1 MSFSAEVPNPPIMA
15 LEPLFVDLDG
25 TLIAGDVTWESIFAA
40 VGKYPWLIFVI
51 PFWFLQG
58 RGYMK
63 RRVAERAAIEVGGL
77 PYHPQV
83 VDFCR
88 RRRAQGGEVILATAS
103 DRTLARAVAEHLGVF
118 ADYLGTEGAKN
129 LKGGAKLARIEEY
142 CRERGA
148 RDFSYVGDAW
158 ADVPIWKHCRH
169 VYAVA
174 PPASLVAALKRA
186 GTAPPEILVPRRRLG
201 TPLLGALRPQLWV
214 KNLLLG
220 VPLVLSGGVMN
231 GAQVI
236 SLLWAMAAF
245 TACASAIYLIDDLM
259 NLGES
264 RRLPMGQR
272 RPLAAGTFPVPYAP
286 PVAICLLA
294 LSFGIAFSVLP
305 LSFTA
310 VLAMYFATGCIYA
323 TWLGRIPLVD
333 VLSLAGTLT
342 LRVWAGGCAVG
353 VPVPG
358 WTLAACLLLF
368 IALACVKRSSPFIRT
383 A

>member
-1 MSFSAEVPNPPIMA
+1 MSFSAEVPNSPVIA

-25 TLIAGDVTWESIFAA
+25 TLIAGDVTWESLFAA
-40 VGKYPWLIFVI
+40 VGKFPWLVFVI

-63 RRVAERAAIEVGGL
+63 RRVAEHAAIEVRGL

-103 DRTLARAVAEHLGVF
+103 DRSLARAVAENLGVF
-118 ADYLGTEGAKN
+118 TGYFGTDGAKN
-129 LKGGAKLARIEEY
+129 LKGAAKLARIEEY

-148 RDFSYVGDAW
+148 TDFSYVGDAW

-174 PPASLVAALKRA
+174 PPAALVAALNRA
-186 GTAPPEILVPRRRLG
+186 GTAPPEILVQRRPLG
-201 TPLLGALRPQLWV
+201 ASLLDALRPQLWV

-220 VPLVLSGGVMN
+220 VPLVLFGGVID
-231 GAQVI
+231 GAQII
-236 SLLWAMAAF
+236 SLLWAMAAVS
-245 TACASAIYLIDDLM
+245 ACASAIYLIHDLM
-259 NLGES
+259 NLS
-264 RRLPMGQR
+264 DDRRLPMGQR

-286 PVAICLLA
+286 PLVIGLLV
-294 LSFGIAFSVLP
+294 LSFGIALSVLP

-310 VLAMYFATGCIYA
+310 LLAIYFSAGCIYA
-323 TWLGRIPLVD
+323 TRLGRIPLVEG
-333 VLSLAGTLT
+333 LLLPGMLM

-353 VPVPG
+353 VPAPASA
-358 WTLAACLLLF
+358 LAACLLIF
-368 IALACVKRSSPFIRT
+368 VAVAFVGRFSPFVR
-383 A
+383 AA